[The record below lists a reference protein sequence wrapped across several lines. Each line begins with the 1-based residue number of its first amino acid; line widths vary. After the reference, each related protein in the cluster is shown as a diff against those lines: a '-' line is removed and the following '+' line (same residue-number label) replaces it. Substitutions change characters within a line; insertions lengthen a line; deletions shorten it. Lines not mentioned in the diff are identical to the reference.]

1 MKALQK
7 ETLPEQIA
15 QRLKE
20 YILDNRLKPG
30 DRLPTE
36 AELTEVFG
44 VSRSS
49 VREAMKLLQV
59 SGVIDV
65 KPGRGAVI
73 NSFDASAAF
82 EQLSWG
88 LSLVSDTDIFLEL
101 LEARRLLELMI
112 APLVMERME
121 EEHLSKLGNWLDRME
136 NATSVEEYRVL
147 DLEFHKTL
155 IEAAHNRPLA
165 QMGTVIL
172 EFFEKVR
179 ELFPHKTG
187 PHSSEEHKAIYNA
200 CKNRDHKELQRITA
214 IHLNRYEEWIRQTLE
229 DGSND

>member
-65 KPGRGAVI
+65 KSGRGAVI

-179 ELFPHKTG
+179 SCFYKIG
-187 PHSSEEHKAIYNA
+187 PHSSEEHKAIYA
-200 CKNRDHKELQRITA
+200 RCKNRDHKLQRTTA
-214 IHLNRYEEWIRQTLE
+214 IHLNRYEEWIRQTWRMAV
-229 DGSND
+229 